1 MRIFAKTRVPQF
13 LSKLRN
19 ATHHFSLRDVVEEDE
34 VAEHRDEADEPQAG
48 HNVDHSVL
56 QGEFAWNI
64 INPLYLS
71 LKPTLNNKCSDVE
84 LKKMNIHFRVI

>member
-1 MRIFAKTRVPQF
+1 MRIFGLSLQKLEFHVPQF

-19 ATHHFSLRDVVEEDE
+19 ATHHFSLRDIVEEDE

-64 INPLYLS
+64 ISPLY
-71 LKPTLNNKCSDVE
+71 
-84 LKKMNIHFRVI
+84 

>member
-1 MRIFAKTRVPQF
+1 MRIFG
-13 LSKLRN
+13 LSLQKLELLMSRLRN
-19 ATHHFSLRDVVEEDE
+19 ASHHFSLRDVVEEDE
-34 VAEHRDEADEPQAG
+34 VAEHRDEADEPQTG

-64 INPLYLS
+64 IRS

-84 LKKMNIHFRVI
+84 LKKMNIHFRVL